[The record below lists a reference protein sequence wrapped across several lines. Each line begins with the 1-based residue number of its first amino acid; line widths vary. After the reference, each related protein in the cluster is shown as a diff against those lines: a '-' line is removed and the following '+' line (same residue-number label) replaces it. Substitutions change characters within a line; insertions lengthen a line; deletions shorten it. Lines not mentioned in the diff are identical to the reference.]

1 MALVRN
7 LSLTDRALR
16 VLIGALLGVVGVLAR
31 THILGAIVLGL
42 TGVVIL
48 VEGAIGH

>member
-7 LSLTDRALR
+7 LSQTDRTLR
-16 VLIGALLGVVGVLAR
+16 VLIGVLLGIGGVLVR
-31 THILGAIVLGL
+31 SHILGAIVLGL